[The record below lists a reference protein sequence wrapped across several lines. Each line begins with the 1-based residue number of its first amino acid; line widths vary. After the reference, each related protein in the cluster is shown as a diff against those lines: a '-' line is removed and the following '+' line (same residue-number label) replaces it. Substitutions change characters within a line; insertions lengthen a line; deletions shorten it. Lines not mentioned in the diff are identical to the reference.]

1 MLLKVKYHRD
11 ALFKALL
18 PNSIAIL
25 PGAGIKYRSHD
36 VEYPFRQ
43 NSDFYY
49 LTAYPEPDALAVF
62 IKEDNSNHN
71 NNYNSNN
78 NSGKFILFNKSLD
91 LKHQIWHGELLG
103 QEQAI
108 HQYGVDIA
116 YPIEE
121 LEQILP
127 KLLLD
132 KEIIYYPK
140 FNNDYQ
146 PKSNSDKFKQII
158 FDFFKQ
164 NPNVQARSEHQ
175 DLLSIIHELRVI
187 KSPIELE
194 KIRFVTKVSA
204 DAHNHIMGYIAK
216 YKNSN
221 KNNNDLTERH
231 LQAEFYKYCL
241 QHGCDDMAYQPIVA
255 GGKNACVLHYTKNT
269 SRLRVNELLLIDA
282 GAEYSNYAAD
292 ITRVFPVNGKFS
304 ASQKEIY
311 SLVLFAQKQAIKQI
325 KPGQIFSNIQMTIL
339 EVLVQG
345 LIELK
350 ILSGKVKDLIDQQA
364 YKEFYMHGSGHFLGL
379 DVHDVGNYI
388 INQQSRA
395 LVPGMVLTVEPGLYF
410 PVHSKTMLNPKWQ
423 GMGIRIEDDI
433 LVTEKGFEV
442 LTSSA
447 IKEIDE
453 IENLMLN

>member
-1 MLLKVKYHRD
+1 M
-11 ALFKALL
+11 

-49 LTAYPEPDALAVF
+49 LTAYLEPDALAVF
-62 IKEDNSNHN
+62 IKEDNSNQN
-71 NNYNSNN
+71 NIH

-103 QEQAI
+103 QEQAMQ
-108 HQYGVDIA
+108 QYGADIA

-127 KLLLD
+127 KLLSG

-140 FNNDYQ
+140 GNNINHTYQ
-146 PKSNSDKFKQII
+146 CKSNLDKFKQII
-158 FDFFKQ
+158 LDFFKQ
-164 NPNVQARSEHQ
+164 NPKVQTSSKHQ

-187 KSPIELE
+187 KSPVELE
-194 KIRFVTKVSA
+194 KIRYVTKISA
-204 DAHNHIMGYIAK
+204 DAHNHIMEYIAK
-216 YKNSN
+216 H
-221 KNNNDLTERH
+221 KNNNKINNKGNDNLTERH
-231 LQAEFYKYCL
+231 VQAEFYKYCL
-241 QHGCDDMAYQPIVA
+241 QNGCDEMAYQPIVA
-255 GGKNACVLHYTKNT
+255 GGNNACILHYTQNA
-269 SRLRVNELLLIDA
+269 SQLRSNELLLIDA

-292 ITRVFPVNGKFS
+292 ITRVFPINGKFS
-304 ASQKEIY
+304 ANQKEIY
-311 SLVLFAQKQAIKQI
+311 SLVLFAQKQAIEQI
-325 KPGQIFSNIQMTIL
+325 RPGKIWSNIQLTIL
-339 EVLVQG
+339 EILVQG
-345 LIELK
+345 LIDLK
-350 ILSGKVKDLIDQQA
+350 ILSGNLKDLIVQQA

-379 DVHDVGNYI
+379 DVHDVGSYT
-388 INQQSRA
+388 INQQSRE

-410 PVHSKTMLNPKWQ
+410 PLNFNAKEMLDQKWQ

-447 IKEIDE
+447 LKEIDE

>member
-1 MLLKVKYHRD
+1 MLLNFKHHRYS
-11 ALFKALL
+11 LFNALL

-62 IKEDNSNHN
+62 IKEDNSNQN
-71 NNYNSNN
+71 NNYNRN
-78 NSGKFILFNKSLD
+78 NSNKFILFNKSLD
-91 LKHQIWHGELLG
+91 LKYQIWHGELLG
-103 QEQAI
+103 KEQAI
-108 HQYGVDIA
+108 QQYGADIA

-127 KLLLD
+127 QLLSG

-146 PKSNSDKFKQII
+146 QASSLDKFKQII
-158 FDFFKQ
+158 FDFFKK
-164 NPNVQARSEHQ
+164 NPKVQACSEHQ

-194 KIRFVTKVSA
+194 QIRYVTKISA

-216 YKNSN
+216 H
-221 KNNNDLTERH
+221 KNNNKSNNNLTERH
-231 LQAEFYKYCL
+231 VQAEFYKYCL
-241 QHGCDDMAYQPIVA
+241 QHGCNDMAYQPIVA
-255 GGKNACVLHYTKNT
+255 GGNNACILHYTQNI
-269 SRLRVNELLLIDA
+269 SRLKRNELLLIDA

-292 ITRVFPVNGKFS
+292 ITRVFPINGKFS
-304 ASQKEIY
+304 ANQKEIY
-311 SLVLFAQKQAIKQI
+311 SLVLFAQKKAINQI
-325 KPGQIFSNIQMTIL
+325 RPGKIWSNIQLTIL
-339 EVLVQG
+339 EILVQG
-345 LIELK
+345 LIDLK
-350 ILSGKVKDLIDQQA
+350 ILSGNLKDLIDQQA

-379 DVHDVGNYI
+379 DVHDVGNYT

-410 PVHSKTMLNPKWQ
+410 PSNSKIILDQKWQ
-423 GMGIRIEDDI
+423 GIGIRIEDDI